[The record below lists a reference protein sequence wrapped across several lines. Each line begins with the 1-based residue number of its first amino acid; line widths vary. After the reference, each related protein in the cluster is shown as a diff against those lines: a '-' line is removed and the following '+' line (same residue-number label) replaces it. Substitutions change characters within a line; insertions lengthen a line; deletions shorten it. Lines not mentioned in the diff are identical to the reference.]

1 MTGMQRLVLLLVLA
15 LMVGCGSG
23 DPETA
28 GTPSAPPEPPP
39 AETGPPPEPIP
50 TEPAPPKGL
59 PPAVEETR
67 ERIAAAAL
75 AEDYEALDAL
85 IPDTGFTFSYG
96 AGDRAT
102 DYWKDLEASGEE
114 PLGTM
119 VGLLTLPHTRAGDIY
134 VWPSAYD
141 KDPAKLTD
149 EEKEALVGAGA
160 ATRAQLDQ
168 MAEFGHYLG
177 WRLGIRRD
185 GTWMFFVAGD

>member
-1 MTGMQRLVLLLVLA
+1 MKRIALLVVLA
-15 LMVGCGSG
+15 LAVGCGSG

-28 GTPSAPPEPPP
+28 GTPSAPLEPPA
-39 AETGPPPEPIP
+39 AETEPPSEPIP

-59 PPAVEETR
+59 PPAVEKTR

-85 IPDTGFTFSYG
+85 IPETGFTFSYG
-96 AGDRAT
+96 AGEGAT
-102 DYWKDLEASGEE
+102 DYWKDLEASGET

-119 VGLLTLPHTRAGDIY
+119 VGLLTLPHTRAGNIY

-149 EEKEALVGAGA
+149 EEKKALAGAGA